1 MIPESE
7 YEKRERQ
14 QREREEMR
22 QAVAN
27 YTGPIRK
34 IPQGKTG
41 PTVGSGD
48 AHHTKQRHVMVMAGS
63 ASAHSFS
70 CRM

>member
-41 PTVGSGD
+41 ADGWIRRRPPHQAKARNGD
-48 AHHTKQRHVMVMAGS
+48 GR
-63 ASAHSFS
+63 
-70 CRM
+70 